1 MPSYKTSQRLT
12 LVERVLFTGVLAIV
26 TYIRYARQQKECRLS
41 SLSQK
46 YSECIRTRKKY
57 EPAEPVVNFNS
68 IDRAIE
74 KLKREEVKTEAAQE
88 AANETARV
96 INEVARVKQSK
107 LKRLRAQKRFL
118 KEKE

>member
-1 MPSYKTSQRLT
+1 M
-12 LVERVLFTGVLAIV
+12 V
-26 TYIRYARQQKECRLS
+26 TYARYARQQKEYRLS

-46 YSECIRTRKKY
+46 CGECIRTGKKY
-57 EPAEPVVNFNS
+57 EPAEPVVNFGS

-74 KLKREEVKTEAAQE
+74 KLEREEVETEATQE
-88 AANETARV
+88 ATNETARAA
-96 INEVARVKQSK
+96 NEVARVKQSK